1 MTRATEFERL
11 LGRTLWVG
19 VVVSTTLLAVG
30 LALSMTMPG
39 PIADWLLDAGLVLL
53 MATPM
58 ARVLLSCVEYARERD
73 WFFATAA
80 FGVVVVLALTVW
92 TAWHQ

>member
-1 MTRATEFERL
+1 MTTSEFERL

-30 LALSMTMPG
+30 LVLSMTMPG
-39 PIADWLLDAGLVLL
+39 LAADRLLDAGLVLL

-73 WFFATAA
+73 WFFAIAA
-80 FGVVVVLALTVW
+80 FGVVAVLAITVW
-92 TAWHQ
+92 TAWQR